1 MTLISRIL
9 PFTGWFKDYG
19 WGPFKIDLVA
29 GLTVALVLIPQ
40 SMAYAQ
46 LAGLPA
52 HYGLYASFLPPMI
65 AALFGSSRQLATG
78 PVAVVSLMTSAS
90 LEPLAASGSQGFIE
104 YAILLALM
112 VGVFQFAIGA
122 LRLGVVVNFLSH
134 PVVNGFTNAAALII
148 ATSQLSKIFGVSVES
163 AEHHY
168 ETVFRVVEAAMEW
181 THLPTLG
188 MAVLAFAVML
198 GVRYL
203 NPRLPNVLI
212 AVVITTVLAA
222 AIGFEHDATVS
233 SGSVDSPGLTEL
245 INEFNRAIT
254 ARLEIDRVRAEGTE
268 ITTEIT
274 TGTGEFC
281 QRCHTNRP
289 IERLTLGADVDDN
302 DATSEHLL
310 ALHQLAGLLDAHAF
324 EVKEQV
330 ATARSRL
337 RALVFARVPDDDP
350 RGGFYQLDLAPSDA
364 PTDLRHWRLKVG
376 NRPLDPE
383 NLLLIGGGAVVGT
396 IPRGLPTPSLPEIDM
411 RVIPRLIM
419 PAVII
424 SLLGFMEAISIA
436 KAMAAKTGQRI
447 DPNQEL
453 IGQGIANICGSFG
466 RSYPTSGSFSRSAVN
481 LQAGALTGMSSV
493 ITSLTVVIV
502 LLFFTPLLYHLPQAV
517 LAAVIM
523 MAVIG
528 LINVTGF
535 VHAWRAQWY
544 DGLISIVTFLSTLA
558 FAPHLDRGIM
568 VGVILSLGVFLYK
581 SMRPTVMSLSRH
593 GDDTL
598 RSALIHGLE
607 ECVYIDLVRFDAPLF
622 FANATYL
629 EDQINERLRAKQD
642 LRHIIIVSN
651 AISDI
656 DASGEEALSLLV
668 DRVRSSGVEISFS
681 GVNESVL
688 QVLERT
694 HLIERIG
701 RERIFATMERAVR
714 AVHADAHVNSRE
726 KLCPL
731 SSVLMPSWSS
741 IRQGEA

>member
-1 MTLISRIL
+1 MNLMKRIL
-9 PFTGWFKDYG
+9 PFTGWFRDYG
-19 WGPFKIDLVA
+19 WGPFKIDLVS

-112 VGVFQFAIGA
+112 VGLFQFALGV

-163 AEHHY
+163 GEHHY
-168 ETVFRVVEAAMEW
+168 ETVIRVVSAAMDW

-188 MAVLAFAVML
+188 MAVLAFAIMFGL
-198 GVRYL
+198 RKL

-212 AVVITTVLAA
+212 AVVITTLLSVAVD
-222 AIGFEHDATVS
+222 FEHDETVTS
-233 SGSVDSPGLTEL
+233 ENVVSPDLAELVD
-245 INEFNRAIT
+245 EFNTAIT
-254 ARLEIDRVRAEGTE
+254 ARTRIDEVRSQGTE
-268 ITTEIT
+268 ITSGLTQ
-274 TGTGEFC
+274 GAGEFC
-281 QRCHTNRP
+281 QRCHTQRA
-289 IERLTLGADVDDN
+289 IDRFTLGAAVDDAG
-302 DATSEHLL
+302 ATSEHLL

-324 EVKEQV
+324 EIKEQV
-330 ATARSRL
+330 AEVRCAL
-337 RALVFARVPDDDP
+337 RALVFVRVPEGDP
-350 RGGFYQLDLAPSDA
+350 RAGFYEVGLVPEGASADGRS
-364 PTDLRHWRLKVG
+364 WRLKVG
-376 NRPLDPE
+376 NKPLDPDH
-383 NLLLIGGGAVVGT
+383 LLMMGGGAVVGT
-396 IPRGLPTPSLPEIDM
+396 IPRGLPTPSLPHIDM
-411 RVIPRLIM
+411 RVIPRLII
-419 PAVII
+419 PTVII

-453 IGQGIANICGSFG
+453 IGQGIANICGSIG

-528 LINVTGF
+528 LVNISGF
-535 VHAWRAQWY
+535 VHAWHAQWY
-544 DGLISIVTFLSTLA
+544 DGAISIVTFLSTLA

-581 SMRPTVMSLSRH
+581 SMRPTVMSLSRY
-593 GDDTL
+593 GDDSL

-607 ECVYIDLVRFDAPLF
+607 ECIYIDLVRFDGPLF

-629 EDQINERLRAKQD
+629 EDQINERLRAKVD

-656 DASGEEALSLLV
+656 DASGEESLSLLV

-681 GVNESVL
+681 GVNESVM

-701 RERIFATMERAVR
+701 RGRIFPTMERAVR
-714 AVHADAHVNSRE
+714 SIHADAHVNGRE
-726 KLCPL
+726 PSCPL
-731 SSVLMPSWSS
+731 SSVLLPSWNT